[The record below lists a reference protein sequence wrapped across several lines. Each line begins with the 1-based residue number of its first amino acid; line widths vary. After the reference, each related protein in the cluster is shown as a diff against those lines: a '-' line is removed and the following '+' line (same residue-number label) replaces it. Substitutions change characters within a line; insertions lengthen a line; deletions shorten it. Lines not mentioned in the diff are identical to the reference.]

1 MMRIMWLIT
10 PRYDNYDNIMTLLLR
25 CGAVASWW
33 EFTCHT
39 IMRTRAPP
47 PSVSPSWMSMVFT
60 ESSPGERQT
69 WCLVRVVKTLGK
81 FNNFGE
87 YSTFPVE
94 TVVGRDRMKF
104 ISNCPYFQLF
114 NYFYR
119 ILRPV
124 TAVIS
129 FYRLL
134 SLTKSCKRLK
144 IEKTWGPRVN
154 WALESVPSRAHS
166 EFSALLC
173 SFNSQEKFVQGR
185 IWARSGPRA
194 SLEHYQ
200 LVHRKCGVSHL
211 FTEHYSCPPF

>member
-1 MMRIMWLIT
+1 
-10 PRYDNYDNIMTLLLR
+10 
-25 CGAVASWW
+25 
-33 EFTCHT
+33 
-39 IMRTRAPP
+39 MRTRDPP
-47 PSVSPSWMSMVFT
+47 PSVSPSWMFTVFT
-60 ESSPGERQT
+60 ESSPGEFQT
-69 WCLVRVVKTLGK
+69 LCLVRVVKTLGK

-87 YSTFPVE
+87 YSPSPDE

-104 ISNCPYFQLF
+104 ISNCPYFQTIQLF
-114 NYFYR
+114 LSYFKTC
-119 ILRPV
+119 I

-134 SLTKSCKRLK
+134 FLTKTCKRLK
-144 IEKTWGPRVN
+144 IEKTSGPRVN

-185 IWARSGPRA
+185 ICSRSGPRA
-194 SLEHYQ
+194 SPEHYQ

>member
-1 MMRIMWLIT
+1 MIIMIT
-10 PRYDNYDNIMTLLLR
+10 LWHYYCAQVR
-25 CGAVASWW
+25 
-33 EFTCHT
+33 
-39 IMRTRAPP
+39 
-47 PSVSPSWMSMVFT
+47 
-60 ESSPGERQT
+60 SSSI
-69 WCLVRVVKTLGK
+69 LVRVYVSHHHENKGPPAFCIPILDVHGLHRVQSRWGPDMMLGVVKTLGK
-81 FNNFGE
+81 FNNLGE
-87 YSTFPVE
+87 YSPFPVE

-185 IWARSGPRA
+185 IWARSGPQA
-194 SLEHYQ
+194 SPEHYQ

-211 FTEHYSCPPF
+211 FTEHDSCPPF